1 MLIGAGIAERILWY
15 VTDMSH
21 WHTNT
26 QPMMNNIDMS
36 HCHLEQETTNNND
49 EYREFA
55 GTQVSMNGKPMV
67 NNNTTLGEFEN
78 IVELS

>member
-1 MLIGAGIAERILWY
+1 
-15 VTDMSH
+15 
-21 WHTNT
+21 
-26 QPMMNNIDMS
+26 MMNNIDMS